1 MNQELKGSRE
11 EVSSARGGARP
22 PLGTQPEGRKR
33 EEQRRPE
40 LGAAAPWL
48 GLGREGEG
56 ERERGEVGCEG
67 REERRE
73 GRKKKKERV
82 SFFSKSNWLIS

>member
-48 GLGREGEG
+48 GLGREGR
-56 ERERGEVGCEG
+56 ERERRSGG